1 MPDGKCPCCGVTG
14 LSGSSEAFCDTCNTD
29 SGPCCQGIPQD
40 PMSDLWDT
48 LKEALGERLID
59 LFFKERYDT
68 SYGDTFKY
76 TLIVAEG
83 KNDTD

>member
-1 MPDGKCPCCGVTG
+1 MVAQRRRTQTNRPVLRACHQSATQRGMEREEEGMTID
-14 LSGSSEAFCDTCNTD
+14 
-29 SGPCCQGIPQD
+29 D

-68 SYGDTFKY
+68 SHGDTFKY
-76 TLIVAEG
+76 TLIVAA
-83 KNDTD
+83 TDDD

>member
-1 MPDGKCPCCGVTG
+1 
-14 LSGSSEAFCDTCNTD
+14 
-29 SGPCCQGIPQD
+29 
-40 PMSDLWDT
+40 MSDLWDT

-76 TLIVAEG
+76 TLIVAKG
-83 KNDTD
+83 INDTD